1 MSLPPL
7 VSATRQ
13 IFKNMFGVPP
23 VIMAHAPGRLNICGE
38 HTDYNGGLAL
48 PMAIDRHAVVAVKP
62 ADSNR
67 MRAYAM
73 AFDEQLDWTLGHA
86 PEHLPPWASYIN
98 GAVTQFQED
107 FGLRGGIDIVVNSD
121 LSIGSGLGS
130 SAAFGVSI
138 ALALQILSPRKI
150 KLADLPAYCQQM
162 ENTYMMVETGVLD
175 QTIAIFARKNY
186 ALRIDFTSGTRTLE
200 PLRCKNC
207 QFVVMESTESRQ
219 LATSGYNERVAW
231 CQSALIKSRKI
242 LGDQIQNLSSI
253 KSSQLAHLKSGLT
266 PHELSIV
273 RHVVTE
279 NERVD
284 ICARA
289 LVKGDMITLGTAL
302 NEAHASMR
310 HDLEASTERLDFLV
324 ETAQLQAG
332 CLGARLV
339 GGGFGGSCFALVESD
354 QVEPFINAMS
364 SAYTKKFATEL
375 PIYPVASDDAAS
387 VWRVY
392 D

>member
-13 IFKNMFGVPP
+13 IFKKMFGGPP

-48 PMAIDRHAVVAVKP
+48 PLAIDRHAVVAVKP
-62 ADSNR
+62 ADSSR
-67 MRAYAM
+67 IRAYAM
-73 AFDEQLDWTLGHA
+73 AFDEQIEWMPGHA
-86 PEHLPPWASYIN
+86 PEDLPPWASYIN

-107 FGLRGGIDIVVNSD
+107 FGLKGGIDIVVNSD

-150 KLADLPAYCQQM
+150 KVADLPAYCQQM
-162 ENTYMMVETGVLD
+162 ENSYMMVETGVLD

-242 LGDQIQNLSSI
+242 LRDQIRNLSGI

-289 LVKGDMITLGTAL
+289 LVKGDMTTLGTAL

-310 HDLEASTERLDFLV
+310 DDLEASTERLDFLV
-324 ETAQLQAG
+324 ETAQSQTG

-339 GGGFGGSCFALVESD
+339 GGGFGGSCFALLESD
-354 QVEPFINAMS
+354 QVESFIAVMS
-364 SAYTKKFATEL
+364 SAYEKKFATGL

>member
-13 IFKNMFGVPP
+13 IFRDLYGTPP

-48 PMAIDRHAVVAVKP
+48 PMALDRHAVVAVKP
-62 ADSNR
+62 ADSGR
-67 MRAYAM
+67 VRAHAV
-73 AFDEQLDWTLGHA
+73 AFDEHFEWVLGRA
-86 PEHLPPWASYIN
+86 PENLPPWANYID
-98 GAVTQFQED
+98 GAVTRFGED
-107 FGLRGGIDIVVNSD
+107 FGLNGGIDIVVNSD

-162 ENTYMMVETGVLD
+162 ENSYMMVETGVLD

-186 ALRIDFTSGTRTLE
+186 ALRIDFTAGSRTLE
-200 PLRCKNC
+200 PLRLHNY

-231 CQSALIKSRKI
+231 CQSALIKARKI
-242 LGDQIQNLSSI
+242 LGEQLRNLSGI
-253 KSSQLAHLKSGLT
+253 KSGQLAQLKSGLT

-289 LVKGDMITLGTAL
+289 LVKGDMVTLGSVL
-302 NEAHASMR
+302 NAAHVSMR
-310 HDLEASTERLDFLV
+310 DDLEASTERLDFLV
-324 ETAQLQAG
+324 ETAQSQSG

-339 GGGFGGSCFALVESD
+339 GGGFGGSGFALVEAEKVGS
-354 QVEPFINAMS
+354 FIQAMKM
-364 SAYTKKFATEL
+364 AYATKFATEL
-375 PIYPVASDDAAS
+375 PIYSVASDDAAS

>member
-13 IFKNMFGVPP
+13 FFKDTYGVPP
-23 VIMAHAPGRLNICGE
+23 VIMGQAPGRLNICGE

-62 ADSNR
+62 ADSGR
-67 MRAYAM
+67 IRAYAM
-73 AFDEQLDWTLGHA
+73 AFDEQFEWLPGHA
-86 PEHLPPWASYIN
+86 PEGLPPWANYID
-98 GAVTQFQED
+98 GAVLQFRDD
-107 FGLRGGIDIVVNSD
+107 FGLPGGIDIVVNSD

-150 KLADLPAYCQQM
+150 KLAELPTYCQQM
-162 ENTYMMVETGVLD
+162 ENSYMMVETGVLD
-175 QTIAIFARKNY
+175 QTIALFARKNY
-186 ALRIDFTSGTRTLE
+186 ALRIDFTSGTRALE

-207 QFVVMESTESRQ
+207 QFIVMESTEPRQ

-231 CQSALIKSRKI
+231 CQSALIKSRKL
-242 LGDQIQNLSSI
+242 LGDQLKNLSDISRG
-253 KSSQLAHLKSGLT
+253 QLPQLKAGLN
-266 PHELSIV
+266 PHELSMV

-289 LVKGDMITLGTAL
+289 LVKGDMVTLGSAL
-302 NEAHASMR
+302 NAAHASMR
-310 HDLEASTERLDFLV
+310 DDLEASTERLDYLV
-324 ETAQLQAG
+324 ETAQSQVG

-339 GGGFGGSCFALVESD
+339 GGGFGGSCFALLERDRVES
-354 QVEPFINAMS
+354 FISAMS
-364 SAYTKKFATEL
+364 DSYKKKFATEL
-375 PIYPVASDDAAS
+375 PIYPVTSDDAAS